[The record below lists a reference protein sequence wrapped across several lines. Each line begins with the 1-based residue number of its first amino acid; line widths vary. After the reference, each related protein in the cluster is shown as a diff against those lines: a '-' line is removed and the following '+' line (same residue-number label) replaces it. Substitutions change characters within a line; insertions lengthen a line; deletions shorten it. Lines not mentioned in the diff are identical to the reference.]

1 MSSKLKIITDI
12 DCQIYCDYE
21 YVGDAISGSIFH
33 LNLRKGIYLL
43 EFKKDTKVLATR
55 RYKMES
61 NDEED
66 LLEMSLL
73 EAYNDVQRHT
83 HRENI
88 NNLSVVWLYTGT
100 NWRIE
105 SVKEEVLNTTTNE
118 TWIDLPSNYALLPMG
133 QHPGLDIDCLG
144 NIPFN
149 IGGTLYFEEADGY
162 SIEGGMWGCI
172 NKIGEVTFPPIYR
185 SKVFFWN
192 DLVTVIKE
200 FDVIKGIIN
209 YDGEQVFE
217 EFGRV
222 RPINEQ
228 LGLYETIKGEKH
240 GVIDKYGKYII
251 KPCYAELEYT
261 GENCIWAKDIQTN
274 CWGLLNTIS
283 KVVLPF
289 VYDAINKVGDGYY
302 VCSKEKW
309 GCVNN
314 DGIIVENT
322 RYTIVSKFFV
332 EDYFTHLEYAIVK
345 NNDKYGIV
353 NTHFERSWHGTIIIK
368 EVIPCIYDAIFSLVG
383 NRYND
388 NELAELSSSQ
398 LGLSYGHFQCYFVIN
413 KENQLH
419 CTQYYQMDPDSPFIG
434 DTFICDTFNK
444 QFFCRS
450 NKYYFMFDKKEAYD
464 LITSIDFYNGTFNY
478 EAIYPVDWDHYSS
491 VNPIDYV
498 KQKCKRAF
506 KLAKKEDRWFVL
518 SDIPNYK
525 ALFSCKC
532 NEIVEFGFLVTGEY
546 FAIVE
551 FDKSKYIY
559 VIDDTG
565 IVFESEAMTEI
576 HSSYHYLRDLEVT
589 FDDKYNVNGISND
602 YFIAKQVLTN
612 KYIVLKWW
620 SYGGKMLYSQDY
632 DNVRVVDEQYAE
644 VEFNFNGR
652 TLYNTIFTVVDDN
665 LQVDGGRWKLS
676 PYNERDAD
684 YMAEFDF
691 SSEKEGLVLYS
702 RNNND
707 VFITEQFIWDYARVF
722 VGNPWLIKAVGN
734 IVNGKIKCAL
744 KDVNHGFITEP
755 IFSGISVGDNKNI
768 VEVYLGEKYR
778 ANVDLN
784 NKDINLYYALPFL
797 DYKYSS
803 RGDGSCYDYK
813 EHKGNP
819 FKNIRL
825 YIDTE
830 TTGLPID
837 YTEHYTKL
845 ENWPYVVQIALII
858 EDDNYGVL
866 AKRDIMVKPDIYTI
880 PDSASKIHGITNKKA
895 EFGEKREEVFIFMD
909 LVLSK
914 SDVIIGHNASFDL
927 NIIKAEIVRTKGLE
941 NVLFD
946 KKEHTIVDTM
956 RMGKDVC
963 KIPGNVMYGGY
974 KYPKL
979 DELYYKLF
987 NVHFE
992 NQHTAMADV
1001 EATYECYKELLKI
1014 SKIK

>member
-12 DCQIYCDYE
+12 DCQVYCDYE
-21 YVGDAISGSIFH
+21 YVGDAISGCIFH
-33 LNLRKGIYLL
+33 LNLRKGIYLF
-43 EFKKDTKVLATR
+43 EFKKDTETLATQ

-66 LLEMSLL
+66 LLEISLF
-73 EAYNDVQRHT
+73 EAYNDSQKRKR
-83 HRENI
+83 REEI
-88 NNLSVVWLYTGT
+88 NNLSVLWIHTGI
-100 NWRIE
+100 NWRLMSTKGE
-105 SVKEEVLNTTTNE
+105 PLNTATNE
-118 TWIDLPSNYALLPMG
+118 NWIDLPSNYYLLPMG
-133 QHPGLDIDCLG
+133 SHPCPDIDCCG
-144 NIPFN
+144 YIPFN
-149 IGGTLYFEEADGY
+149 VGGTLYFEDADGY

-172 NKIGEVTFPPIYR
+172 NKIGEVIIPPIYR

-419 CTQYYQMDPDSPFIG
+419 CTRYYQMDPDSPLIG
-434 DTFICDTFNK
+434 NTFICDTFNE

-450 NKYYFMFDKKEAYD
+450 NKYYFMFDKKDAYD
-464 LITSIDFYNGTFNY
+464 LIKSIDFYDGTFDYQPNPDGWDGY
-478 EAIYPVDWDHYSS
+478 SAPTEYIKVKNTRSYP
-491 VNPIDYV
+491 I
-498 KQKCKRAF
+498 
-506 KLAKKEDRWFVL
+506 AKKDDTWYVFKFINT
-518 SDIPNYK
+518 IPRSV
-525 ALFSCKC
+525 LFSCKC
-532 NEIVEFGFLVTGEY
+532 EQILEFGRMVNGEY

-551 FDKSKYIY
+551 RENSQYLYI
-559 VIDDTG
+559 VDG
-565 IVFESEAMTEI
+565 AEIVLQSEAMGEV
-576 HSSYHYLRDLEVT
+576 HSSYYFLRDSKNS
-589 FDDKYNVNGISND
+589 FDDKYNVNGLSNE
-602 YFIAKQVLTN
+602 YFIAQQSTTK
-612 KYIVLKWW
+612 KYIILKWC
-620 SYGGKMLYSQDY
+620 SSGAKMLYSQEY
-632 DNVRVVDEQYAE
+632 DMIRIIDENHAE
-644 VEFNFNGR
+644 VEYNYNCR
-652 TLYNTIFTVVDDN
+652 ILYNTIFTATDEN

-676 PYNERDAD
+676 PYNERGSEL
-684 YMAEFDF
+684 MAEYDF
-691 SSEKEGLVLYS
+691 PSGKEGIVQYS
-702 RNNND
+702 LERGCE
-707 VFITEQFIWDYARVF
+707 FIRREFIWDYARVF
-722 VGNPWLIKAVGN
+722 ENDRFFIEAVGN
-734 IVNGKIKCAL
+734 NVNGSLKCHL
-744 KDVNHGFITEP
+744 YGLRYSTEP
-755 IFSGISVGDNKNI
+755 IFSGLSIDEKHNSVKI
-768 VEVYLGEKYR
+768 HLGERYWTDI
-778 ANVDLN
+778 DLN
-784 NKDINLYYALPFL
+784 DRNTDPGYFLPFGE
-797 DYKYSS
+797 YKCLEWDFDAGWIEQSV
-803 RGDGSCYDYK
+803 
-813 EHKGNP
+813 NP

-830 TTGLPID
+830 TTGLPKN
-837 YTEHYTKL
+837 YNEFYTKL
-845 ENWPYVVQIALII
+845 ENWPYVVQVALVI
-858 EDDNYGVL
+858 EDDNYGIL
-866 AKRDIMVKPDIYTI
+866 AKRNIVVRPDNYVI
-880 PDSASKIHGITNKKA
+880 PDSASNIHGITTKDALNRGDERKC
-895 EFGEKREEVFIFMD
+895 VFNFLD

-914 SDVIIGHNASFDL
+914 SDIIIGHNASFDL
-927 NIIKAEIVRTKGLE
+927 NIIKAEIIRTKGLE
-941 NVLFD
+941 NVLFN
-946 KKEHTIVDTM
+946 KKEHTIIDTM
-956 RMGKDVC
+956 RLGKDIC
-963 KIPGNVMYGGY
+963 KIPGNVIYGGY

-979 DELYYKLF
+979 GELYYKLF
-987 NVHFE
+987 NKHFN
-992 NQHTAMADV
+992 NQHNAMADV
-1001 EATYECYKELLKI
+1001 EATYECYKELLNYLI
-1014 SKIK
+1014 I